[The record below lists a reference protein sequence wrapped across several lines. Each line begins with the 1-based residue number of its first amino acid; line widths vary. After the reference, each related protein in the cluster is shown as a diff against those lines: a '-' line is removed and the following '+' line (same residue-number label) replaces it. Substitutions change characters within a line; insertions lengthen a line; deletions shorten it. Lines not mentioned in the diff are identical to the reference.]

1 MNGGRLSMAARAYI
15 VGLSAVAVAVGIA
28 LVRTSGSGALV
39 GTFIVLTGLGMLTHA
54 FPVQGLRHQAYQVT
68 LPFIVIAAAM
78 FSAAQLVAFIILIHL
93 AEQARVRRRPSIQWF
108 NVCNYLI
115 SAAIAAL
122 LFHRAAQLL
131 LPDGALGQLI
141 DATAAAS
148 VFILVNRVL
157 LTGVLWLAR
166 GLSPLASGLF
176 QPEMLAADLVIAWI
190 AGPMLVVAV
199 AAGTWTVLFT
209 AGPLLFART
218 ALTSLIRRRQ
228 ESPSR
233 TQARAA

>member
-1 MNGGRLSMAARAYI
+1 MTRGMSIATRSYIAAVSLVALIAAALLWRNGAPAAGVTAFLL
-15 VGLSAVAVAVGIA
+15 VAGL
-28 LVRTSGSGALV
+28 GALA
-39 GTFIVLTGLGMLTHA
+39 HA
-54 FPVQGLRHQAYQVT
+54 YPIQGFRHQAYQVT

-166 GLSPLASGLF
+166 GLSPLASWLF

>member
-1 MNGGRLSMAARAYI
+1 PSQFRRKRGRLPGRGPRHRLHRPGRERRPRPGSEQLPQGSVHGRARPGGAAAGLLGHGVVGQRLVEQRVVGQRLLGRGELEQLAMTRGMSIATRSYI
-15 VGLSAVAVAVGIA
+15 AAVSLVALIAAALLWRNGAPAAGVTAFLLVAGL
-28 LVRTSGSGALV
+28 GALA
-39 GTFIVLTGLGMLTHA
+39 HA
-54 FPVQGLRHQAYQVT
+54 YPIQGFRHQAYQVT

-122 LFHRAAQLL
+122 LF
-131 LPDGALGQLI
+131 
-141 DATAAAS
+141 
-148 VFILVNRVL
+148 
-157 LTGVLWLAR
+157 
-166 GLSPLASGLF
+166 
-176 QPEMLAADLVIAWI
+176 
-190 AGPMLVVAV
+190 
-199 AAGTWTVLFT
+199 T